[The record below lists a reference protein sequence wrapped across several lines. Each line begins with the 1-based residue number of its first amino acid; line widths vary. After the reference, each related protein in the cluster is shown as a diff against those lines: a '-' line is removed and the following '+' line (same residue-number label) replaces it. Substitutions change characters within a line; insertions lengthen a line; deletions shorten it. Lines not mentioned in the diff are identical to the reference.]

1 MRYCCICNSNN
12 DSILNNDS
20 ISKIIDIKLNI
31 PNEINLS
38 NVLSIYYCN
47 NCYFYFND
55 NNNNQDDYNLYYLK
69 FNNYKDYIISLDKD
83 EKCYNFIKK
92 YVDQNKSL
100 LDFGCGNNELANKL
114 KNNFNID
121 TYDIGM
127 PFPTK
132 KYNCII
138 LSHVLEH
145 IYDINIF
152 IKNLE
157 LLLEDN
163 GIVYIEVPN
172 AEFYNFL
179 NNICPLQEINLE
191 HINFFSK
198 YALNKLMMNHEYY
211 TSILIDDFFIINN
224 EKYYIIRGLFIK
236 KNNNLSF
243 EKYIDNGLSILKSF
257 NFDKINKIKNIYIYG
272 CGQLL
277 FKILDYIDTNIINIV
292 DDNPS
297 YLGKIIN
304 NIKIINY
311 SIFKDK
317 VNNDDTVIITSI
329 ISNITIKN
337 KINMINKKINIIVLN
352 NI

>member
-12 DSILNNDS
+12 D
-20 ISKIIDIKLNI
+20 SKIIDIKLNI
-31 PNEINLS
+31 PNEINLC
-38 NVLSIYYCN
+38 NILSIYYCN

-69 FNNYKDYIISLDKD
+69 FNNYKNYVISLDKD
-83 EKCYNFIKK
+83 ENCYNFLKRNIEPCKTI
-92 YVDQNKSL
+92 

-114 KNNFNID
+114 KNNFNVD

-145 IYDINIF
+145 IYDINTF
-152 IKNLE
+152 INSLE
-157 LLLEDN
+157 PLLIEDN
-163 GIVYIEVPN
+163 GSIYIEVPN
-172 AEFYNFL
+172 AEFYSLF

-198 YALNKLMMNHEYY
+198 YALNKLMMNHGYY
-211 TSILIDDFFIINN
+211 SSVLIDDFFNINS
-224 EKYYIIRGLFIK
+224 EKYYVIRGLFVK
-236 KNNNLSF
+236 KYNNLSF
-243 EKYIDNGLSILKSF
+243 EKYINNGLSILKSF
-257 NFDKINKIKNIYIYG
+257 NFDKINKIDNIYLYG

-277 FKILDYIDTNIINIV
+277 FKVLDYIDTNIINII

-304 NIKIINY
+304 NINIIDYN
-311 SIFKDK
+311 IFKEK
-317 VNNDDTVIITSI
+317 VNENDTVIITSI
-329 ISNITIKN
+329 ISNEKIKN
-337 KINMINKKINIIVLN
+337 KINLINKNINIIVLN
-352 NI
+352 DASHC

>member
-12 DSILNNDS
+12 DS
-20 ISKIIDIKLNI
+20 KIVDIKLNI
-31 PNEINLS
+31 PNEIKLC

-69 FNNYKDYIISLDKD
+69 FNNYKDYVISLDKD
-83 EKCYNFIKK
+83 ENCYNFLKK
-92 YVDQNKSL
+92 NIEQSKSL
-100 LDFGCGNNELANKL
+100 LDFGCGNNELAYKL
-114 KNNFNID
+114 KNNFNVD

-145 IYDINIF
+145 IYDINTF
-152 IKNLE
+152 IKSLDP
-157 LLLEDN
+157 LLIEDN
-163 GIVYIEVPN
+163 GSVYIEVPN
-172 AEFYNFL
+172 AEFYSFL

-198 YALNKLMMNHEYY
+198 YALNKLMMNHGYHA
-211 TSILIDDFFIINN
+211 SVLIDDFFNINS
-224 EKYYIIRGLFIK
+224 EKYYVIRGLFTK
-236 KNNNLSF
+236 KYNNLSF
-243 EKYIDNGLSILKSF
+243 ENYVNNGLYILKSF
-257 NFDKINKIKNIYIYG
+257 NFDKINKINNIYIYG

-277 FKILDYIDTNIINIV
+277 FKVLDYIDTNIINII

-304 NIKIINY
+304 NINIIDYN
-311 SIFKDK
+311 IFKEK
-317 VNNDDTVIITSI
+317 VNDNDTVIITSI
-329 ISNITIKN
+329 ISNEKIKN
-337 KINMINKKINIIVLN
+337 KINLINKNINIIILN
-352 NI
+352 NID

>member
-12 DSILNNDS
+12 D
-20 ISKIIDIKLNI
+20 SKIIDIKLNI
-31 PNEINLS
+31 PNEINLC
-38 NVLSIYYCN
+38 NILSIYYCN

-55 NNNNQDDYNLYYLK
+55 NNNNNQEDYNLYYLK
-69 FNNYKDYIISLDKD
+69 FNNYKNYVISLDKD
-83 EKCYNFIKK
+83 ENCYNFLKRNIEPCKTI
-92 YVDQNKSL
+92 

-114 KNNFNID
+114 KNNFNVD

-145 IYDINIF
+145 IYDINTF
-152 IKNLE
+152 INSLE
-157 LLLEDN
+157 PLLIEDN
-163 GIVYIEVPN
+163 GSIYIEVPN
-172 AEFYNFL
+172 AEFYSLF

-198 YALNKLMMNHEYY
+198 YALNKLMMNHGYY
-211 TSILIDDFFIINN
+211 SSVLIDDFFNINS
-224 EKYYIIRGLFIK
+224 EKYYVIRGLFVK
-236 KNNNLSF
+236 KYNNLSF
-243 EKYIDNGLSILKSF
+243 EKYINNGLSILKSF
-257 NFDKINKIKNIYIYG
+257 NFDKINKIDNIYLYG

-277 FKILDYIDTNIINIV
+277 FKVLDYIDTNIINII

-304 NIKIINY
+304 NINIIDYN
-311 SIFKDK
+311 IFKKK
-317 VNNDDTVIITSI
+317 VNNNDTVIITSI
-329 ISNITIKN
+329 ISNEKIKN
-337 KINMINKKINIIVLN
+337 KINLINKNINIIVLN
-352 NI
+352 DDSHC